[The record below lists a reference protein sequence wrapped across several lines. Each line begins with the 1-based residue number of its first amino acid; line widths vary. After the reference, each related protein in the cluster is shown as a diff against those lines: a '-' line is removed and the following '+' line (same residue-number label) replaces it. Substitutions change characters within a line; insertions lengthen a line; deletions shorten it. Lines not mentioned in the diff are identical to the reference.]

1 MAGKHK
7 TTSPYLNTP
16 IKDFY
21 LDVMVKRSI
30 PSSSND
36 ELVTI
41 EAKYDERP
49 DLFANDYF
57 GSPRLWW
64 VLATRNMDTL
74 VDPIGDFKTGVQ
86 IFVPNPETIQDI
98 V

>member
-1 MAGKHK
+1 MAGTNK

-16 IKDFY
+16 IKDWY
-21 LDVMVKRSI
+21 LDVMTKRSI
-30 PSSSND
+30 PASSND

-41 EAKYDERP
+41 EAKYNERP

-74 VDPIGDFKTGVQ
+74 VDPIADFKTGVQ
-86 IFVPNPETIQDI
+86 IFVPNPETVQDI
-98 V
+98 I

>member
-1 MAGKHK
+1 MAGIHK

-16 IKDFY
+16 IKNFY
-21 LDVMVKRSI
+21 LDIMTKRSI

-41 EAKYDERP
+41 EAKYNERP

-74 VDPIGDFKTGVQ
+74 IDPIADFKTGVQ
-86 IFVPNPETIQDI
+86 IFVPNPESCKT
-98 V
+98 